1 MTILNVIIKPVIT
14 EKSTAHNTQGKYMF
28 EVKRN
33 ADKTAIKKAF
43 EDLYG
48 VKATDVK
55 THIVPK
61 KERLI
66 RRGRAITKR
75 PVTKRAIISVEK
87 GKTIDPN
94 KIK

>member
-1 MTILNVIIKPVIT
+1 MTILSVIIKPVIT

-33 ADKTAIKKAF
+33 ANKTTIKKAF
-43 EDLYG
+43 QELYG
-48 VKATDVK
+48 VKAIEVR

-66 RRGRAITKR
+66 KRGRTLTKR
-75 PVTKRAIISVEK
+75 PVTKRAIITVEK